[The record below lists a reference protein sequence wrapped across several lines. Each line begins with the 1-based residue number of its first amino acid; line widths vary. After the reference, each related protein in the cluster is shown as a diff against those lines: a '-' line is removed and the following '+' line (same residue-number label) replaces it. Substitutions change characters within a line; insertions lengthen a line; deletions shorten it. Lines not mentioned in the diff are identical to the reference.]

1 MPARPCGGG
10 RRMSSDGLSDFNY
23 IPSNDLPYSDLETNI
38 EINFKRMFSIKTINS
53 MDVIFTRKWIPL
65 CYFLFNEKIRN
76 MNILKR
82 SEMKIAFE
90 RAKTMSMYMHPLIN
104 IKELSSSSKKYNK
117 YLYSLTPYGRNI
129 SKMIWKVLC
138 YLSKEDSNFDLEEYC
153 KKLKEMYDIEIKD
166 DNYVDEDEKIIK
178 DMEEKIRLQKDA
190 IQKIKKERLEL
201 NPLIGETL
209 DSSSSDSQS
218 SSEDS

>member
-1 MPARPCGGG
+1 
-10 RRMSSDGLSDFNY
+10 MSFDGLSDFNY
-23 IPSNDLPYSDLETNI
+23 IPSNDLPNSYLETNI

-65 CYFLFNEKIRN
+65 CFFLFNEKIRN
-76 MNILKR
+76 MNVLKR
-82 SEMKIAFE
+82 NEIKITFE
-90 RAKTMSMYMHPLIN
+90 KARAMSMYTHPLIN
-104 IKELSSSSKKYNK
+104 IKELSPSKKIVFDKYNK
-117 YLYSLTPYGRNI
+117 YIYSLTPYGSNI